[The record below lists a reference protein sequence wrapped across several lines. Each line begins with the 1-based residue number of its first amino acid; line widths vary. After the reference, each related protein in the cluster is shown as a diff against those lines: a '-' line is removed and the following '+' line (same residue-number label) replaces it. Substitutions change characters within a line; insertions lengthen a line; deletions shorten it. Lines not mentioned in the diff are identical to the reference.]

1 MVQQTILGKSVF
13 GKTADF
19 LGKVKSEL
27 KKVTWPTRKETF
39 SSTQVVIIL
48 TLILALYFW
57 LVDSGLSAMIQLMLR

>member
-1 MVQQTILGKSVF
+1 MF

-27 KKVTWPTRKETF
+27 KKVTWPTKKETF